1 MHALST
7 RTLLRLT
14 AFLAVLLTTVLI
26 VRAGHIGTEIAYVD
40 ERVRYALQPSAAR
53 AYEYGERHF
62 DSASGAYDI
71 DRAEYFFR
79 EALAEDASYQLAH
92 HQIAR
97 ILFLRGDFL
106 AALEEIE
113 QEIELHGERNSNA
126 YYVRGLIR
134 GFIGAYK
141 SASLDFAHFLT
152 LHPESWAAHN
162 DLAWVLMKD
171 GDYDAAL
178 RTLEMGLA
186 QHPENAWLLNSYA
199 IALYEVGETERAA
212 AVALR
217 ARDAVLLLV
226 PADWSAANPG
236 NDPNV
241 AAEGLETFR
250 TAALEN
256 LTAIR
261 GE

>member
-7 RTLLRLT
+7 RTLLRLAT
-14 AFLAVLLTTVLI
+14 LFFALLIIALVIRLGPLG
-26 VRAGHIGTEIAYVD
+26 VKIGYAE
-40 ERVRYALQPSAAR
+40 ERIRYALEPSAAR
-53 AYEYGERHF
+53 AYEYGARHF

-79 EALAEDASYQLAH
+79 EALSHDASYPLAH

-97 ILFLRGDFL
+97 ILFLRGEFL
-106 AALEEIE
+106 GALNEIE
-113 QEIELHGERNSNA
+113 QEIELHGERNPNA

-134 GFIGAYK
+134 GFFGAYK

-152 LHPESWAAHN
+152 LYPQSWAAHN
-162 DLAWVLMKD
+162 DLSWVLMKN
-171 GDYDAAL
+171 GEYDAAV
-178 RTLEMGLA
+178 RTLEMGLT